1 MTKAYSTNAD
11 KVELIAPTGGVVA
24 GLGYV
29 LGAIFVVAE
38 STVAQTLPFIGIR
51 NGEIV
56 LPKNTSEAL
65 TEGQIA
71 YWDNTA
77 KTIRNVS
84 AAGRFIIGAVRKA
97 QSASDT
103 HAWVLLNG
111 IHVVVI

>member
-1 MTKAYSTNAD
+1 MKAYSTNAD
-11 KVELIAPTGGVVA
+11 KVELTAPGGGVTA

-29 LGAIFVVAE
+29 VGSIFAVAE
-38 STVAQTLPFIGIR
+38 ATVAAASPFIGQR

-56 LPKNTSEAL
+56 LPKNTAEAL

-77 KTIRNVS
+77 KTVRNAS
-84 AAGRFIIGAVRKA
+84 LAGRFIIGSVRKA
-97 QSASDT
+97 QAASDT

-111 IHVVVI
+111 VHVVVI